1 MVGMRVLKIV
11 REGKREETRTRARV
25 PSPFP
30 FRLPSFFFSSSILP
44 TLYYLN
50 PATCYSYVDLLA
62 Q

>member
-30 FRLPSFFFSSSILP
+30 FRLPSFFFFVNFARALLSERQQH
-44 TLYYLN
+44 
-50 PATCYSYVDLLA
+50 ATHM
-62 Q
+62 